1 VNGPALEV
9 VTFGEVMAMF
19 VATESG
25 PLERITNFNRALAGA
40 ETNVAIGLA
49 RLGHRVG
56 WVGRVGADHF
66 GRFALAEL
74 AGNGVNTAAVSLD
87 TEAPTGFQLKSRA
100 DGGDPEVAYFR
111 KNSAG
116 SRLAPS
122 PATDSYIGAARHLH
136 VTGIPLA
143 LSPSTRAFTLRAIT
157 IAREAG
163 MTVSFDPNLRPGL
176 WASTEEMIR
185 VTNSVAA
192 TADWVLPGLAEG
204 RLLVGLPDADAEQ
217 VARFYLDRGAQRV
230 VVKAAVRGASLHT
243 SAGRWDRPIF
253 PVEVVDTV
261 GAGDGFAVGLISAHL
276 DGLPVEAAL
285 ERAAAIGALA
295 TTSSGDK
302 DGLPDRPAL
311 AAFLADQRL
320 ATKGRAQACAENQP
334 ARPNHESSI
343 EQKEVTSAVADRT

>member
-1 VNGPALEV
+1 MNGPALDV

-25 PLERITNFNRALAGA
+25 PLERAANFNRALAGA

-56 WVGRVGADHF
+56 WVGRVGEDYF
-66 GRFALAEL
+66 GRFALAER
-74 AGNGVNTAAVSLD
+74 AGHGVDTAAVSLD
-87 TEAPTGFQLKSRA
+87 SGAATGFQFKSRA
-100 DGGDPEVAYFR
+100 DGGDPDVAYFR
-111 KNSAG
+111 RNSAG

-122 PATDSYIGAARHLH
+122 PTTDAYIAVARHLH

-157 IAREAG
+157 IARESG

-176 WASTEEMIR
+176 WASPEEMIR
-185 VTNSVAA
+185 VTNAVAA
-192 TADWVLPGLAEG
+192 TADWVLPGLTEG
-204 RLLVGLPDADAEQ
+204 RLLAGLPCADADQ
-217 VARFYLDRGAQRV
+217 VARFDLDRGAQRV
-230 VVKAAVRGASLHT
+230 VVKAAVQGASLHT
-243 SAGRWDRPIF
+243 ATGRRDRPIF

-285 ERAAAIGALA
+285 KRAAAIGALA
-295 TTSSGDK
+295 TTSRGDK

-311 AAFLADQRL
+311 AAFLADHDQL
-320 ATKGRAQACAENQP
+320 HPAEG
-334 ARPNHESSI
+334 
-343 EQKEVTSAVADRT
+343 K